1 MHIAELA
8 FKCQKTA
15 TSHKIKIDAD
25 TKEYRRHL
33 SQSKNNG
40 ERANFNIHVGNSTVW
55 EKATNKI

>member
-8 FKCQKTA
+8 FKCQKIE

-33 SQSKNNG
+33 SLSKNNG
-40 ERANFNIHVGNSTVW
+40 RSDGVQILIFMYIGNST
-55 EKATNKI
+55 A